1 MSYTVK
7 FTRQAFDDIDTL
19 KAKAPAAYKKLL
31 RMLEELKQHPTTGSG
46 IPKPLRED
54 KQGTWSRR
62 INQEHRLVYK
72 IDGIKIL
79 VLVISAFGHYTPD
92 K

>member
-1 MSYTVK
+1 MYKVD
-7 FTRQAFDDIDTL
+7 FTDQALDDVEKL
-19 KAKAPAAYKKLL
+19 SHKAPAAYKKLL
-31 RMLEELKQHPTTGSG
+31 RLLEELKEHPTTGSG

-62 INQEHRLVYK
+62 INQDHRLVYK
-72 IDGIKIL
+72 IDGAKIL
-79 VLVISAFGHYTPD
+79 VLVVSAFGHYDDD

>member
-1 MSYTVK
+1 MYKVD
-7 FTRQAFDDIDTL
+7 FTDQALDDVEKL
-19 KAKAPAAYKKLL
+19 SHKAPAAYKKLL
-31 RMLEELKQHPTTGSG
+31 RLLEELKEHPTTGSG

-62 INQEHRLVYK
+62 ITQEHRLVYE
-72 IDGIKIL
+72 IHGDTVTVL
-79 VLVISAFGHYTPD
+79 VLSAFGHYDD